1 MTNRDETPHPE
12 TTLEHYPW
20 IIVRF
25 RCTRC
30 RRYGDS
36 RLARLAEKFGAMET
50 IANLI
55 ARFHATCPHRPAKRN
70 GRAVL
75 SPERCGG
82 YCPDLGSNIPPDLPP
97 SLSGLTLIE
106 GGKGDMLPAEPKA
119 PRRRR
124 RVGEGDDV

>member
-1 MTNRDETPHPE
+1 MTNPDPTPHPE

-30 RRYGDS
+30 RRYGDA
-36 RLARLAEKFGAMET
+36 RLARLAEKFGAAET
-50 IANLI
+50 IASLVE
-55 ARFHATCPHRPAKRN
+55 RFRGACPHRPAKRN
-70 GRAVL
+70 GRVVHHKQ
-75 SPERCGG
+75 PCGG
-82 YCPDLGSNIPPDLPP
+82 YCPDLGSTVPPDLPP
-97 SLSGLTLIE
+97 SLSGLRLIE

-124 RVGEGDDV
+124 RVGAYE